1 MIQADLMSGEPF
13 ARPAP
18 PHNPDRARR
27 KPGISAV
34 TWLPAVPL
42 TFTVPAGSLQDAPIN
57 AGHPDGMSTGMPPE
71 SQA

>member
-42 TFTVPAGSLQDAPIN
+42 
-57 AGHPDGMSTGMPPE
+57 
-71 SQA
+71 